1 MQKLSM
7 RILDEEYGV
16 CRLKPDSEVPT
27 WAGNGEFTSITRT
40 SDELSI
46 VCSEKNMPEEI
57 ICERNWKIIKIEGP
71 LDFTMIGVLAQI
83 SMILAKEKIS
93 IFVISTFDTDYI
105 LVKEKDLSLTK
116 ITLTQDG
123 YKFQNSSNE

>member
-1 MQKLSM
+1 MQRLSM
-7 RILDEEYGV
+7 RILNEEYGV
-16 CRLKPDSEVPT
+16 CRLEADSEVPS
-27 WAGNGEFTSITRT
+27 WARNGEFTSITRT
-40 SDELSI
+40 SDELSV
-46 VCSEKNMPEEI
+46 VCSEKNIPEEI

-105 LVKEKDLSLTK
+105 LVKEKYLNLAK
-116 ITLTQDG
+116 ITLIKEG
-123 YKFQNSSNE
+123 YKF